1 MNRFPLL
8 IDSNIAIHLLKG
20 TEAIVEFLDQRQT
33 YISFISEVELLGW
46 SKLADEEIVTIHDLI
61 SGCNYLDYSFQ
72 IKNEAIQ
79 LIRKHNLKL
88 PDAFIAATA
97 FYYQLP
103 LFTSDKVFT
112 RVTSIS
118 KIDFDPVTG
127 LIS

>member
-1 MNRFPLL
+1 MNRLPLL

-33 YISFISEVELLGW
+33 YLTFISEVELLGW
-46 SKLADEEIVTIHDLI
+46 SKLTEVETAAIQDLVA
-61 SGCNYLDYSFQ
+61 SCNYLDYSFQ

-97 FYYQLP
+97 SYYQLP
-103 LFTSDKVFT
+103 LFTSDKIFA
-112 RVTSIS
+112 RVIEIS
-118 KIDFDPVTG
+118 TINFDPACG